1 MMMVMVVVVSVP
13 VVMFSMIVV
22 VVSVPVVVFSVIVV
36 VVLGMGV
43 TAFARM
49 FMFVLMFV
57 LVFVLMLMLMSG
69 DMFFFHS
76 IAEFVSAK
84 IPHPSRNPVANFSTL

>member
-1 MMMVMVVVVSVP
+1 MMMVMVVVFSV
-13 VVMFSMIVV
+13 IVV
-22 VVSVPVVVFSVIVV
+22 VVSVPVVVFFMIVVVV

-49 FMFVLMFV
+49 FMLVL
-57 LVFVLMLMLMSG
+57 G

-84 IPHPSRNPVANFSTL
+84 IPHPPRNPVANFSTL